1 MSTFTKTDGTGHQ
14 HAPAAVVGRTAIVG
28 VVAGLVFGVL
38 LQFLLGRM
46 TAIGAM
52 YTLGEPSLTV
62 GWVAHVFHS
71 ALFGAFFGLLA
82 DTDRF
87 RAAATGLAPAA
98 GLGATYAAGLWAV
111 NVVFVWPLWL
121 NATTFG
127 AQIPFPN
134 LAGMPLVGHL
144 VWGVLLGA
152 GTAVVLSR

>member
-14 HAPAAVVGRTAIVG
+14 HGPTAVVGRTAVVG

-38 LQFLLGRM
+38 LQLVIGRM

-62 GWVAHVFHS
+62 GWVAHLFHS

-82 DTDRF
+82 DTGRLRD
-87 RAAATGLAPAA
+87 AATSFLPGA
-98 GLGATYAAGLWAV
+98 GLGAAYAAGLWAV
-111 NVVFVWPLWL
+111 NVAVIWPLWL
-121 NATTFG
+121 NATSFG

-134 LAGMPLVGHL
+134 LAIMPLVGHL

-152 GTAVVLSR
+152 GTVVALSR

>member
-1 MSTFTKTDGTGHQ
+1 MSTFTKAEGTGHQ
-14 HAPAAVVGRTAIVG
+14 HAPIAVVGRTAVVG

-38 LQFLLGRM
+38 LQLVIGRM

-82 DTDRF
+82 DTSRLRD
-87 RAAATGLAPAA
+87 AATRLVPAA
-98 GLGATYAAGLWAV
+98 GLGAAYAAGLWAV

-127 AQIPFPN
+127 TQIPLPN
-134 LAGMPLVGHL
+134 LASMPLVGHL
-144 VWGVLLGA
+144 VWGVILGA
-152 GTAVVLSR
+152 GTAIALSR

>member
-1 MSTFTKTDGTGHQ
+1 MSTFTNADGTGRTHTLT
-14 HAPAAVVGRTAIVG
+14 AVVGRTAAVG
-28 VVAGLVFGVL
+28 VVAGVVFGVL
-38 LQFLLGRM
+38 LQVVIGRM

-82 DTDRF
+82 DSSRLRD
-87 RAAATGLAPAA
+87 AATRLAPATA
-98 GLGATYAAGLWAV
+98 LGAAYAAGLWAV

-127 AQIPFPN
+127 TQIPFPN
-134 LAGMPLVGHL
+134 LAVMPLVGHV
-144 VWGVLLGA
+144 VWGLVLGA
-152 GTAVVLSR
+152 GTAVALVR

>member
-1 MSTFTKTDGTGHQ
+1 MSTFTNADATGHQ
-14 HAPAAVVGRTAIVG
+14 HTPIAVVGRTAVVG

-38 LQFLLGRM
+38 LQLVIGRM

-52 YTLGEPSLTV
+52 YTLGEPSLTI
-62 GWVAHVFHS
+62 GWLAHLFHS

-82 DTDRF
+82 DSDSF
-87 RAAATGLAPAA
+87 RTAATSLVPAA
-98 GLGATYAAGLWAV
+98 GVGAAYAVALWAV

-121 NATTFG
+121 NATSFG
-127 AQIPFPN
+127 TQIPFPN
-134 LAGMPLVGHL
+134 LAATPLVGHL